1 MQNNTYA
8 NITYRDQTFTLLT
21 TGLGGTRQGPKL
33 KPADELLLDWLHEQT
48 QDGAS
53 GQVAIYHDRTGVL
66 CTCAPA
72 SQKAFF
78 SNNMLH
84 HRQLLEN
91 FDRNKLTEPPPN
103 GDLLEAAAT
112 PAKII
117 LLQVPKSL
125 ELFELYLHHIA
136 LTAGPDTRVA
146 AAFQTRHFTP
156 KLLEISARY
165 AGEVNQSRAH
175 KKARLLLLTGFKTA
189 PTAALTRQTS
199 TYGDVIYEQ
208 YAGVFSASH
217 IDYATQFMLDE
228 WATNDL
234 LAELPAPQTILDC
247 GSGNGIIGDYLLG
260 RYPEAHL
267 TAYDV
272 SRMAVASTEYNLTT
286 HEYADRATVLLAAAI
301 GEIKEP
307 ARFDLIVTNPPFHVE
322 HQTDIGVSLRIFEEA
337 TGRLAA
343 GGHLVVVANR
353 HLNYLT
359 HLRRNFDEVLTVAEN
374 EKFILYRC
382 C

>member
-1 MQNNTYA
+1 
-8 NITYRDQTFTLLT
+8 
-21 TGLGGTRQGPKL
+21 
-33 KPADELLLDWLHEQT
+33 
-48 QDGAS
+48 
-53 GQVAIYHDRTGVL
+53 
-66 CTCAPA
+66 
-72 SQKAFF
+72 
-78 SNNMLH
+78 
-84 HRQLLEN
+84 
-91 FDRNKLTEPPPN
+91 
-103 GDLLEAAAT
+103 
-112 PAKII
+112 
-117 LLQVPKSL
+117 
-125 ELFELYLHHIA
+125 
-136 LTAGPDTRVA
+136 
-146 AAFQTRHFTP
+146 
-156 KLLEISARY
+156 
-165 AGEVNQSRAH
+165 
-175 KKARLLLLTGFKTA
+175 
-189 PTAALTRQTS
+189 LTRQTS

-382 C
+382 Y